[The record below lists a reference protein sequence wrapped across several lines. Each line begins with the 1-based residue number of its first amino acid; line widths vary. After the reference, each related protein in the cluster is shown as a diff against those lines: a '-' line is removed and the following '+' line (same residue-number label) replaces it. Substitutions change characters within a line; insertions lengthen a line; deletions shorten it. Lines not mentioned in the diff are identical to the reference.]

1 MMLSLH
7 IARFSVTDTLIHVM
21 PWRLR
26 HPKSQFF
33 CRADMQTHPP
43 CATSWHI
50 HAKPAWR
57 AALKHFA
64 DRLLDAIARK
74 KAPVCVG
81 LDPRLDWVPEEFFV
95 AAFEQHGR
103 CDTAVRAA
111 VRAFCI
117 EVIDLVEP
125 FCPAIKPQAAFFEA
139 LGPAGL
145 TDFAAVC
152 AHARAKHLLVIAD
165 VKRGDIGSTSEAYAQ
180 SLFGGAQTRGIDLP
194 SLNVDCATVNPYLG
208 ADGVTPFVE
217 AAAKAGGGVFV
228 LARTSNPGSAQFQEL
243 TLTLGG
249 TVVEQVAQRI
259 NEWGAPTVGACGY
272 SHVGAVVGATHADA
286 ARLMRRLMPR
296 ALFLVPGYGAQGGSL
311 EIIRSCFG
319 ADGKGAIVNSSRGV
333 MHAYAQGP
341 LKDYGVGRWR
351 EAVVEAARSLQSEI
365 GGLVA

>member
-1 MMLSLH
+1 M
-7 IARFSVTDTLIHVM
+7 
-21 PWRLR
+21 
-26 HPKSQFF
+26 
-33 CRADMQTHPP
+33 
-43 CATSWHI
+43 
-50 HAKPAWR
+50 
-57 AALKHFA
+57 KHFA
-64 DRLLDAIARK
+64 DHLLDAISRK

-81 LDPRLDWVPEEFFV
+81 LDPRLDWVPEEFFAV
-95 AAFEQHGR
+95 AFEQHGR
-103 CDTAVRAA
+103 NEAAVRAA

-117 EVIDLVEP
+117 DVIDLVEP

-152 AHARAKHLLVIAD
+152 EHARAKHLLVIAD
-165 VKRGDIGSTSEAYAQ
+165 VKRGDIGSTAEAYAQ
-180 SLFGGAQTRGIDLP
+180 SLFGGAQTRGIELP
-194 SLNVDCATVNPYLG
+194 ALSVDCATVNPYLG

-217 AAAKAGGGVFV
+217 AASKAGGGLFV

-243 TLTLGG
+243 ALAQGG

-259 NEWGAPTVGACGY
+259 NEWGAASLGASGY
-272 SHVGAVVGATHADA
+272 SNVGAVVGATHAQA

-311 EIIRSCFG
+311 EIIRSCFN
-319 ADGKGAIVNSSRGV
+319 ADGRGAIVNSSRGV

-351 EAVVEAARSLQSEI
+351 EAVVEAARALQTEI
-365 GGLVA
+365 SRLVA